1 MARRAGIRSPFE
13 LDSDEFNRAAERYY
27 REDLRRRH
35 MDEAFGFLAEDLPLA
50 DCRSIHAPAV
60 HRALQFVLGGQE
72 AADFL
77 ARVRG
82 DAVDPIWANVY
93 AARNAASIGR

>member
-1 MARRAGIRSPFE
+1 
-13 LDSDEFNRAAERYY
+13 
-27 REDLRRRH
+27 

-82 DAVDPIWANVY
+82 DAVDERLPLETLQRLILVLLAHIALRKAESGHILKKDERRDHDPPVY
-93 AARNAASIGR
+93 RAGIQ